1 MTPVRQLLEMALR
14 RYRAGEWRQ
23 AEQLCGQVLETDRE
37 QVDALNILAAIAGQT
52 GRHDEAIRYLR
63 TVLQLQPESA
73 DAHNNLANVL
83 RIINAQAEPRQL
95 DEAIAHYREAAR
107 LRPDLFEAC
116 NNLGNAL
123 STQGQ
128 LSDAEVHLRR
138 ALTLQPNNAHVHCNL
153 GIVLWKQRRLDEA
166 AACYERA
173 LELQPGNADAHVN
186 LGNVLNDCGRI
197 DDALASLRAAL
208 RLKPDAADIHS
219 NLLCLLRN
227 HPHYDSQAIYEECT
241 RWYRQHAEP
250 LKRFI
255 ELHPNRPD
263 SDRRLRVGYVSPD
276 FREHACSSFT
286 VPLLANHNRRIFEV
300 YCYSDVARP
309 DDVTERLR
317 GHADVWKTTAG
328 LLDQQLADM
337 IRGDQI
343 DILVDLAMHTAK
355 NRLLVFA
362 RKPAPVQVSW
372 LAYPGTTGLPTID
385 YRLTDPY
392 LDPPGLFDAFY
403 CEESVR
409 LPETFWC
416 YDPLFDQPAVNALP
430 AATSG
435 AITFGCL
442 NNFHKVN
449 DACLRLWSR
458 VLTRVPRSRLL
469 LVAPLEPRERVLS
482 ILEDGGIARERVEFA
497 ADRRPRLEYFQLY
510 HRIDVALDTLPCN
523 GGTTTL
529 DAFWMGVPTV
539 SLVGQTVV
547 GRAGFSL
554 LCNLGLKELCAETPE
569 QFVEIAAGLAGNTP
583 RLQDLRHSL
592 HQRMQ
597 ASPLMDGERFARNVE
612 DVFRRIWQTWC
623 RRAP

>member
-14 RYRAGEWRQ
+14 HYRAGGWRQ
-23 AEQLCGQVLETDRE
+23 AEQLCGQVLEADRE
-37 QVDALNILAAIAGQT
+37 QIDALNILAVIAGQT
-52 GRHDEAIRYLR
+52 GRHDEAIRYFR
-63 TVLQLQPESA
+63 TVLQRQPQSA
-73 DAHNNLANVL
+73 DAHNNLANML
-83 RIINAQAEPRQL
+83 RIINASAEPREL
-95 DEAIAHYREAAR
+95 DEAIAHYREAVR

-128 LSDAEVHLRR
+128 LSDAEFHLRR
-138 ALTLQPNNAHVHCNL
+138 ALALQPNNAHVHCNL
-153 GIVLWKQRRLDEA
+153 GIVLWKQRLLDEA

-173 LELQPGNADAHVN
+173 LELQPGNDEAHMH
-186 LGNVLNDCGRI
+186 LGNILNDSGRI
-197 DDALASLRAAL
+197 DDALAALRAAL

-219 NLLCLLRN
+219 NLICLLRH
-227 HPHYDSQAIYEECT
+227 HPDYDSRALYEECS
-241 RWYRQHAEP
+241 RWNQQHAEP

-255 ELHPNRPD
+255 EVHSNRPD
-263 SDRRLRVGYVSPD
+263 PDRRLRVGYVSPD

-286 VPLLANHNRRIFEV
+286 VPLLANHNRRALEV
-300 YCYSDVARP
+300 YCYSDVARS

-337 IRGDQI
+337 IRSDQI

-362 RKPAPVQVSW
+362 RKPAPIQVSW
-372 LAYPGTTGLPTID
+372 LAYPGTTGLATID

-416 YDPLFDQPAVNALP
+416 YDPLLDQPAVIALP
-430 AATSG
+430 AATGG

-442 NNFHKVN
+442 NNFQKVN
-449 DACLRLWSR
+449 NTCLRLWAL

-469 LVAPLEPRERVLS
+469 LVAPLQPRDRILS

-539 SLVGQTVV
+539 SLLGQTVV
-547 GRAGFSL
+547 GRAGFSV
-554 LCNLGLKELCAETPE
+554 LCNLGLKELSAETPE
-569 QFVEIAAGLAGNTP
+569 QFVEIAAGLAADTP
-583 RLQDLRHSL
+583 RLQDVRHSL
-592 HQRMQ
+592 RQRMQ

-612 DVFRRIWQTWC
+612 DAYRRIWQTWC
-623 RRAP
+623 RRAR

>member
-1 MTPVRQLLEMALR
+1 MTPVRQLLEMALE
-14 RYRAGEWRQ
+14 RYRAGDWRR
-23 AEQLCGQVLETDRE
+23 AEQLCGQVLEADGE
-37 QVDALNILAAIAGQT
+37 QVDALNILAVIAGQT

-63 TVLQLQPESA
+63 TVLRLQPQSA

-83 RIINAQAEPRQL
+83 RIMNASAEPKEH
-95 DEAIAHYREAAR
+95 DEAIAHYREAVR
-107 LRPDLFEAC
+107 LRPDDFEAC

-128 LSDAEVHLRR
+128 LSEAEVHLRR
-138 ALTLQPNNAHVHCNL
+138 ALTLQPRNAHVHCNL

-173 LELQPGNADAHVN
+173 LQLKPGNAEAHVN
-186 LGNVLNDCGRI
+186 LGNIFNDCGRI
-197 DDALASLRAAL
+197 DDALAALRAAL
-208 RLKPDAADIHS
+208 RLEPNAAGVHS
-219 NLLCLLRN
+219 NLLCLLRH
-227 HPHYDSQAIYEECT
+227 HPDYDSLAIYEECN

-255 ELHPNRPD
+255 EPHSNRPD
-263 SDRRLRVGYVSPD
+263 PDRRLRVGYVSPD

-286 VPLLANHNRRIFEV
+286 VPLLENHNKRAFEV

-317 GHADVWKTTAG
+317 GHADAWQTTVG
-328 LLDQQLADM
+328 LPDQQLADL
-337 IRGDQI
+337 IRSDQI
-343 DILVDLAMHTAK
+343 DILVDLVMHTAK
-355 NRLLVFA
+355 NRLLVCA
-362 RKPAPVQVSW
+362 RKPAPVQVCW
-372 LAYPGTTGLPTID
+372 LAYPGTTGLATID

-403 CEESVR
+403 REESIR

-416 YDPLFDQPAVNALP
+416 YDPLTDQPAINALP

-435 AITFGCL
+435 VVTFGCL
-442 NNFHKVN
+442 NNFHKVS
-449 DACLRLWSR
+449 DASLRLWAR

-469 LVAPLEPRERVLS
+469 LVAPVEPRRRVLS
-482 ILEDGGIARERVEFA
+482 ILEDDGIARERVEFA
-497 ADRRPRLEYFQLY
+497 AGRRPRLEYFELY
-510 HRIDVALDTLPCN
+510 HRIDMVLDTLPCN

-539 SLVGQTVV
+539 SLIGQTVV
-547 GRAGFSL
+547 GRAGLSL
-554 LCNLGLKELCAETPE
+554 LCNLGLEELAAETPE
-569 QFVEIAAGLAGNTP
+569 QFVEIAAGLAGDTP
-583 RLQDLRHSL
+583 RLADLRQSL
-592 HQRMQ
+592 RQRLQ

-612 DVFRRIWQTWC
+612 DAYRRMWQKWC
-623 RRAP
+623 RHDR